1 MAQAVTKDGQE
12 ALSKGTTRRSIR
24 IEDELWDA
32 AKTKA
37 EAEGTDLSNIIR
49 GALRDYIE
57 EPAQS

>member
-1 MAQAVTKDGQE
+1 M
-12 ALSKGTTRRSIR
+12 SKGTTRRSIR

-49 GALRDYIE
+49 GALREYIE

>member
-1 MAQAVTKDGQE
+1 MAAKATGAGVYM
-12 ALSKGTTRRSIR
+12 SKGTTRRSIR

-49 GALRDYIE
+49 GKLRDYIE
-57 EPAQS
+57 EPTQS